1 MMNFRCTYCG
11 GELVWLED
19 HIACCKCGRV
29 HLFHDF
35 GRNEYLEGHG
45 IIRERVYG
53 VIKRIGDEAGIPYRI
68 QKRASYMLGKFLR
81 ESGVKARNKIYYAAA
96 ALVLASRNDNHV
108 VTIKEIKSILESFGC
123 ACGEQ
128 TLIRKMNEIERILGI
143 RGGNRRYEVYIAYV
157 LRKLDEKGLL
167 EAGTSFRSHLPS
179 HFDRIQLRALKMLK
193 LLNSNELARFNLLGK
208 SPLVVSAAAVYIAAK
223 QLGLRNITQN
233 AIARA
238 INSHKTVIRKRA
250 KMLATMLDHEV
261 IPSRRMVSNAR

>member
-1 MMNFRCTYCG
+1 MNLRCNYCN

-35 GRNEYLEGHG
+35 GSNEYLVGHG
-45 IIRERVYG
+45 VIREKVYR
-53 VIKRIGDEAGIPYRI
+53 VIKRIGEEAEIPYRV
-68 QKRASYMLGKFLR
+68 QKRASHILGKFLR
-81 ESGVKARNKIYYAAA
+81 ESGIKARNKIYYAAA

-108 VTIKEIKSILESFGC
+108 ITIKEVKTILESFGC

-128 TLIRKMNEIERILGI
+128 TLIRKMNEIERVLGI
-143 RGGNRRYEVYIAYV
+143 KGGNRRYEAYIAYV
-157 LRKLDEKGLL
+157 LRKLDEEGLI
-167 EAGTSFRSHLPS
+167 GGGNSFRSHLPN
-179 HFDRIQLRALKMLK
+179 HFDRIKLRALKILK
-193 LLNSNELARFNLLGK
+193 LLNSRELARFNLLGK
-208 SPLVVSAAAVYIAAK
+208 SPLVISAAAVYIAAR

-250 KMLATMLDHEV
+250 KMLSMMLNQE
-261 IPSRRMVSNAR
+261 NGAFKGKGLEC